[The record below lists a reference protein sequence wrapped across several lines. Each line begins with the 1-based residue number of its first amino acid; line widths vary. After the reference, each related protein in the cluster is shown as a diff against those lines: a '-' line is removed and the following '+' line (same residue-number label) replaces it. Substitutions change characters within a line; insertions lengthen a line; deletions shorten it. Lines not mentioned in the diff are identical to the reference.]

1 MGGCSFI
8 TCNQNKLP
16 AKWAIDECKV
26 RAKKVV
32 AGYKNDA
39 RAMVK
44 NLAIPDGIHKKN
56 LQNFNAESIY
66 KFNSAA

>member
-1 MGGCSFI
+1 
-8 TCNQNKLP
+8 
-16 AKWAIDECKV
+16 
-26 RAKKVV
+26 
-32 AGYKNDA
+32 
-39 RAMVK
+39 MVK